1 MFVIVDSW
9 RLARNT
15 QTNVLAGRTFES
27 LTMMSIVEI
36 VIIRLCTVDNG
47 TGEVQRSSPGRTDPV
62 AGATGPSH
70 VLARLLTTR
79 IPATRPAH
87 QT

>member
-1 MFVIVDSW
+1 MFVILDSW
-9 RLARNT
+9 RLARNIP
-15 QTNVLAGRTFES
+15 TNVLGGRIFES
-27 LTMMSIVEI
+27 LTMMSIVGI
-36 VIIRLCTVDNG
+36 IIRLCTVDNG